1 MAKEKKKSYREVT
14 IQDVARLAGV
24 SPTSVSNVLNRRFE
38 RMGEETVERI
48 QRAIKQLGY
57 APSLVARQLK
67 TGYVPIIGL
76 IVPSVAN
83 PFWGAFASAAEETA
97 LRHGFRVLLCNSERN
112 LAREQSYAEDMWSQG
127 IRAIIFGSSSL
138 SLTHLVGLVERGLHT
153 ITFDRH
159 TLQDDYFDVDSIS
172 IDNMLAGRL
181 ATEHLIAL
189 GHRRISLLSG
199 PIRTVSRIDRL
210 KGYRAALTDAGIQ
223 VDPHLIWEAV
233 SDTPFGDIEGAA
245 LGRMGAREVLSQ
257 ENPPTA
263 IIGIN
268 DLYALGA
275 YAGAH
280 DVGLSIPSACSIIG
294 FDDIMFAEI
303 AQPPLTTIRQPLQEM
318 LRVAVE
324 RLIQRLEKAD
334 DAGSIAHHSFTPELI
349 IRGSTGPGPT

>member
-1 MAKEKKKSYREVT
+1 MVKEKKKSFREVT

-24 SPTSVSNVLNRRFE
+24 SPTSVSNVLNGRFE
-38 RMGEETVERI
+38 RMGEETVKRI

-57 APSLVARQLK
+57 TPSLVARQLK
-67 TGYVPIIGL
+67 IGYVPIIGL

-112 LAREQSYAEDMWSQG
+112 LVREQSYAEDMWAQG

-138 SLTHLVGLVERGLHT
+138 SLTHLFSLVERGLYT

-159 TLQDDYFDVDSIS
+159 TLQDDSFDVDSVS

-189 GHRRISLLSG
+189 GHRRIGLLSG

-210 KGYRAALTDAGIQ
+210 KGYRTALTDAGIP
-223 VDPHLIWEAV
+223 VDPHLIWEAA
-233 SDTPFGDIEGAA
+233 SDSPFGDIEGAV
-245 LGRMGAREVLSQ
+245 LGRIGAREVLSR

-275 YAGAH
+275 YAGVH
-280 DVGLSIPSACSIIG
+280 DVGLSIPSTCSIVG

-324 RLIQRLEKAD
+324 RLIGRLEKAD
-334 DAGSIAHHSFTPELI
+334 DSGSMVHHSFTPRLI
-349 IRGSTGPGPT
+349 VRGSTAPVPI

>member
-1 MAKEKKKSYREVT
+1 MVKEKRKSFREVT

-24 SPTSVSNVLNRRFE
+24 SPTSVSNVLNGRLE
-38 RMGEETVERI
+38 RMGKETVERI

-57 APSLVARQLK
+57 TPSLVARQLK

-112 LAREQSYAEDMWSQG
+112 LTREQSYAEDMWAQG

-138 SLTHLVGLVERGLHT
+138 SLTHLFSLVERGLHT

-159 TLQDDYFDVDSIS
+159 TLPDDSFDIDSVS

-181 ATEHLIAL
+181 ATEHLITL
-189 GHRRISLLSG
+189 GHRRIALLSG

-210 KGYRAALTDAGIQ
+210 RGYRAALTDARIP
-223 VDPHLIWEAV
+223 VDPYLIWEAA
-233 SDTPFGDIEGAA
+233 SDLSFGDIEGAV
-245 LGRMGAREVLSQ
+245 LGRRGAHELLSR

-275 YAGAH
+275 YAGVH
-280 DVGLSIPSACSIIG
+280 DVGISIPSTCSIVG
-294 FDDIMFAEI
+294 FDDIMLAEI

-324 RLIQRLEKAD
+324 RLIERLEKAND
-334 DAGSIAHHSFTPELI
+334 SGSMVHHTFPPELI
-349 IRGSTGPGPT
+349 IRGSTAPVPT

>member
-1 MAKEKKKSYREVT
+1 MVKDKKKSFHEVT

-24 SPTSVSNVLNRRFE
+24 SPTSVSNVLNGRLE
-38 RMGEETVERI
+38 RMGKETVERI

-57 APSLVARQLK
+57 TPSLVARQLK

-112 LAREQSYAEDMWSQG
+112 LTREQSYAEDMWAQG

-138 SLTHLVGLVERGLHT
+138 SLTHLFSLVERGLHT

-159 TLQDDYFDVDSIS
+159 TQPDDSFDIDSVS

-181 ATEHLIAL
+181 ATEHLLAL
-189 GHRRISLLSG
+189 GHRRIGLLSG

-210 KGYRAALTDAGIQ
+210 RGYRAALAEAGIA
-223 VDPHLIWEAV
+223 VDPRLIWEAAPD
-233 SDTPFGDIEGAA
+233 SSFGDIEGAV
-245 LGRMGAREVLSQ
+245 LSRIGARELLSL
-257 ENPPTA
+257 EHPPSA

-275 YAGAH
+275 YAGVH
-280 DVGLSIPSACSIIG
+280 DMRLSIPSACSIVG

-324 RLIQRLEKAD
+324 RLIERLEHAN
-334 DAGSIAHHSFTPELI
+334 DAGDMVHHSFTPELI
-349 IRGSTGPGPT
+349 VRGSTAPILT